1 MHKEVEKIVWKYLHN
16 HIAESLEEGVTD
28 SFMMSRCFDLV
39 TKEYK
44 KKFHEFPNGKSV
56 IVHAAA
62 TDTSNGHPKLI
73 NTLKSEYGLNQE
85 KIAQMIGCSQPF
97 VSRCKLGLDKIP
109 DDKLDIIH
117 KFLKE
122 AV

>member
-16 HIAESLEEGVTD
+16 HIAESLDSGVTD

-44 KKFHEFPNGKSV
+44 KKFYEFPNGKSV

-62 TDTSNGHPKLI
+62 SDTSNGHPKLLQK
-73 NTLKSEYGLNQE
+73 LKYKHGLNQT
-85 KIAQMIGCSQPF
+85 KIAAMLGVSQAMISKCQRGHN
-97 VSRCKLGLDKIP
+97 KLT
-109 DDKLDIIH
+109 DDKLEIIQ
-117 KFLKE
+117 KFLE
-122 AV
+122 EV